1 MAAVIAIGAG
11 VVVALWWHDTQ
22 AQSLHTLGGQL
33 IGAGQVTGLVG
44 TYLIVVEVLLMGRIP
59 WLDRLVGMDRLAVW
73 HRYTGE
79 YALGLLIAHTLLTV
93 WGYSVTDH
101 AGTVHESWVLLRSY
115 PDMVAATVGLVVL
128 IGVGVSSLRAVRRR
142 IKYQTWYFIHL
153 YAYLGIAVSFAHQ
166 LATGG
171 DFVSHPL
178 NRAAWVAL
186 YVFATMLLL
195 WCRVGTPV
203 RDAVRHQL
211 RVIDLVPEAA
221 DVVSIYVGG
230 RRLDELRADA
240 GQFFLWR
247 FLTPRGWWQAHPFS
261 LSAAPNG
268 QWLRLTAKSV
278 GDHTAE
284 IASLH
289 PGVRVLVE
297 GPYGAFTRH
306 RRTRRHVLLI
316 AGGIGIAPVRA
327 LFEALPGKPG
337 EVTLLYRA
345 SKPTD
350 VVFRQELEE
359 LALTRGAA
367 VHYVV
372 GPRTMR
378 PDPIGADHLRQ
389 LVPDVAHHDV
399 YVCGPRGMMHQVVA
413 TLRRL
418 GVPRRH
424 IHTEGFEY

>member
-1 MAAVIAIGAG
+1 
-11 VVVALWWHDTQ
+11 
-22 AQSLHTLGGQL
+22 
-33 IGAGQVTGLVG
+33 
-44 TYLIVVEVLLMGRIP
+44 MGRIP
-59 WLDRLVGMDRLAVW
+59 WLDRLVGMDRLAIW
-73 HRYTGE
+73 HRRNGE

-93 WGYSVTDH
+93 WGYAVTDH

-128 IGVGVSSLRAVRRR
+128 IVVGISSARAARRR
-142 IKYQTWYFIHL
+142 MKYQTWYFIHL

-171 DFVSHPL
+171 DFATHPL
-178 NRAAWVAL
+178 NRVAWVAM
-186 YVFATMLLL
+186 YVLGGALLL
-195 WCRVGTPV
+195 WYRLGAPV

-211 RVIDLVPEAA
+211 RVIDVVPEAA

-230 RRLDELRADA
+230 RRLDEVRADA

-247 FLTPRGWWQAHPFS
+247 FLTPGGWWQAHPFS

-268 QWLRLTAKSV
+268 QWLRLTAKAV

-284 IASLH
+284 IASLG

-306 RRTRRHVLLI
+306 RRTRRRVLFV

-327 LFEALPGKPG
+327 LFEALPGDPG
-337 EVTLLYRA
+337 ELTLLYRA
-345 SKPTD
+345 SEPTD
-350 VVFRQELEE
+350 VVFRHELEE
-359 LALTRGAA
+359 LAKSRGAV
-367 VHYVV
+367 VHYLL
-372 GPRTMR
+372 GPRTLR
-378 PDPIGADHLRQ
+378 PDVLGADHIRE

-399 YVCGPRGMMHQVVA
+399 YVCGPPGMTHRVVA
-413 TLRRL
+413 TLRQL